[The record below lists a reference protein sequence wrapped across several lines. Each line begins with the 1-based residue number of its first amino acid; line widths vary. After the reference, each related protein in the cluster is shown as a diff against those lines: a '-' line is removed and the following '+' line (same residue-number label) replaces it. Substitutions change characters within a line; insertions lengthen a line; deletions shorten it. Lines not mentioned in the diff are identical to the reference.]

1 MEGSVDYCNS
11 TRWTVGCVR
20 SEHNILCTL
29 LRPPLPH
36 NAAFYRSTQSVL
48 RPSRQSKAG
57 MFSSIF
63 TSSSSLTGASHPPN
77 EWHPKS
83 SQTQPSVDQGWHVL
97 GFLPAADNF
106 LFQKVLGR
114 VLFRL
119 VPTKPIVLTTHCWRW
134 WCWWSVK
141 TVNCSDHGNDDDD
154 HDHAVSLLPVHWTS
168 VESDKTLVWPNAL
181 SVITPCRSTMDG

>member
-1 MEGSVDYCNS
+1 MLHSTDPPNLSCVHQGRARLACSVRFS
-11 TRWTVGCVR
+11 
-20 SEHNILCTL
+20 
-29 LRPPLPH
+29 P
-36 NAAFYRSTQSVL
+36 
-48 RPSRQSKAG
+48 
-57 MFSSIF
+57 MFCSIF

-181 SVITPCRSTMDG
+181 SVITPCRQRWMDNG

>member
-1 MEGSVDYCNS
+1 MLHSTDPPNLSCVHQGRARLAGSARFS
-11 TRWTVGCVR
+11 TP
-20 SEHNILCTL
+20 
-29 LRPPLPH
+29 PPLW
-36 NAAFYRSTQSVL
+36 QE
-48 RPSRQSKAG
+48 RPTLQMNGIQNHHKP
-57 MFSSIF
+57 
-63 TSSSSLTGASHPPN
+63 TS
-77 EWHPKS
+77 
-83 SQTQPSVDQGWHVL
+83 TQPSVDQGWHVL